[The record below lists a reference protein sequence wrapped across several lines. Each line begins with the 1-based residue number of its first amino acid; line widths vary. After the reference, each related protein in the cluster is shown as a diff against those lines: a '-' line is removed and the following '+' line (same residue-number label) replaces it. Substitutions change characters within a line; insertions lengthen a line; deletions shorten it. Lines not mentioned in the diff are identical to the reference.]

1 MGWTGTVGEPAD
13 ITNYTAVFRLQQ
25 PGGAHPRKV
34 VKRNRQPVSC
44 APCRARKLKCDRQQP
59 CGACVK
65 RSEEGACNFS
75 SAAAAAAPGAAA
87 SAAPAATNGG
97 SSSAG
102 KAGPSGS
109 GSRHEVQS
117 RLQRLEEMVN
127 GLVSHTAAKKKSTS
141 SSSNGGASQTPES
154 LQVNSAGQEG
164 SPAKDTS
171 TEPQMPGAHLS
182 TGDEEIRFVGTTNW
196 AAVLES
202 IRDIQGYLEGEH
214 EGLPILMTPDE
225 QQCVA
230 GRSDNPDM
238 LFGYLTAPS
247 IQEVMECLPPRA
259 DCDHLLAAYFL
270 SDQAHTPIIHTG
282 QFKRVYQRFWESP
295 ESTNLLWISILFNVL
310 ATSTLLQAA
319 KTVVCNSLIRDDNI
333 QKFTNMASR
342 CLVAGEYLKSKPY
355 AVEALLLHTQGSLMQ
370 KRDPDPIIC
379 SMFGIATRL
388 AQRMGY
394 HRDPRHLGAGVT
406 AFEAEMRRRTWYMA
420 ETFDLLFSFQ
430 QGMPTIVHEDECD
443 TDGPTNLR
451 DEDFDEDTSVLPPG
465 RPFTEAT
472 PVLYYCYKSPK
483 IRLLRRVIRHAMSSK
498 QTDYEETWKLSNE
511 LQALHDRVPPS
522 LRWVPISTT
531 SFLDTG
537 TLIMRRMTI
546 EVVYWK
552 SLCVL
557 HRRYL
562 TVEKDNPK
570 YERSREICRAAAVRL
585 LELQAEFDDE
595 TQRGRRLEG
604 GMYLMSNLSMHDF
617 LMAAMIVCLDLSEK
631 LPSSETERTRKVE
644 ILQRTYKLW
653 SNRICISKDA
663 AHATRVLGAILT
675 KISAPVPKE
684 PMAPVQYVTFA
695 SPREGELNIDWN
707 LIDSYLWDRA
717 PNPVDESPL
726 HGWPY
731 PQYDTVAPAD
741 TSNSTLGHT
750 RSQYMTIHDTAMS

>member
-1 MGWTGTVGEPAD
+1 MGWTGTVGEPGD
-13 ITNYTAVFRLQQ
+13 IANYTAVFRLQQ
-25 PGGAHPRKV
+25 PAGAHPRKV

-59 CGACVK
+59 CGACMK
-65 RSEEGACNFS
+65 RSEESACNFS
-75 SAAAAAAPGAAA
+75 SAPAMGTTASAPPGAAAAA
-87 SAAPAATNGG
+87 NGSG
-97 SSSAG
+97 PSAG
-102 KAGPSGS
+102 KAGPSG
-109 GSRHEVQS
+109 RHEVQN

-127 GLVSHTAAKKKSTS
+127 GLVSHTAAKKKGATS
-141 SSSNGGASQTPES
+141 SDGVASNTPES
-154 LQVNSAGQEG
+154 LQNFGSTGQEE
-164 SPAKDTS
+164 SPPKDAS
-171 TEPQMPGAHLS
+171 SQPQMPGAHLS

-214 EGLPILMTPDE
+214 EGLPILMTPEE

-230 GRSDNPDM
+230 GRSDNPDV
-238 LFGYLTAPS
+238 LFGYLTAPTM
-247 IQEVMECLPPRA
+247 QEVMECLPTRP

-282 QFKRVYQRFWESP
+282 QFKRTYQKFWESP
-295 ESTNLLWISILFNVL
+295 ETINFLWISILFNVL

-319 KTVVCNSLIRDDNI
+319 KNVACNSLIRDDNI

-355 AVEALLLHTQGSLMQ
+355 AVEALLIHTLGDVMQ
-370 KRDPDPIIC
+370 KRDTDQIIS

-420 ETFDLLFSFQ
+420 ETFDLLYSFQ

-443 TDGPTNLR
+443 TDEPTNLR
-451 DEDFDEDTSVLPPG
+451 DEDFDEDTTVLPPG
-465 RPFTEAT
+465 RPFTDAT

-483 IRLLRRVIRHAMSSK
+483 VRLLRRVIRHAMSNK
-498 QTDYEETWKLSNE
+498 QTDYEATWKLSDE

-570 YERSREICRAAAVRL
+570 YERSREICRSAASRL
-585 LELQAEFDDE
+585 LEIQAEFDDE
-595 TQRGRRLEG
+595 TQKGRRLEG
-604 GMYLMSNLSMHDF
+604 GMYLLSNLSMHDF
-617 LMAAMIVCLDLSEK
+617 LMAAMILCLDLSEK
-631 LPSSETERTRKVE
+631 LPSRYDQTVTPLPEFHRRP
-644 ILQRTYKLW
+644 KL
-653 SNRICISKDA
+653 C
-663 AHATRVLGAILT
+663 
-675 KISAPVPKE
+675 
-684 PMAPVQYVTFA
+684 
-695 SPREGELNIDWN
+695 
-707 LIDSYLWDRA
+707 
-717 PNPVDESPL
+717 
-726 HGWPY
+726 
-731 PQYDTVAPAD
+731 
-741 TSNSTLGHT
+741 
-750 RSQYMTIHDTAMS
+750 